1 MSVWLRLT
9 DCYFILWWL
18 LLSHLSLNGFTFK
31 HPVTGMSTSNFS
43 YIICLLQFRAM
54 ILTILFA
61 LMAIAALLQEEDVP
75 FGQAESGGP
84 DERV

>member
-1 MSVWLRLT
+1 MNASVSV
-9 DCYFILWWL
+9 L
-18 LLSHLSLNGFTFK
+18 LLVCFHQISD
-31 HPVTGMSTSNFS
+31 S
-43 YIICLLQFRAM
+43 YIIFLPQFRAM

-75 FGQAESGGP
+75 FGQAENEGP